1 MLLWSVVVGIFGVCW
16 TGVWMRYLSRHRTQY
31 GPQRYWFYGLVAL
44 FPAWL
49 VACLSLLTPPSGGVQ
64 VFLPTAVFLSSAA
77 GLLGVVGTDAVVRR
91 LQETGRARRP
101 VLYWLLGVAS
111 LFPGWAIALFGLLRR

>member
-1 MLLWSVVVGIFGVCW
+1 MLLWSVMVGILGVCG
-16 TGVWMRYLSRHRTQY
+16 TGVWVTYLSRQRTQY
-31 GPQRYWFYGLVAL
+31 GLQWYWFYGLVAL

-49 VACLSLLTPPSGGVQ
+49 VACLSLLTPPSGGGQ

-91 LQETGRARRP
+91 LQATARTRRP